1 MADRQYQSIARQ
13 EAGHEALR
21 VVAEHGPSL
30 GEDILHGYF
39 IGFALALIAVGG
51 REAAEDAFREVLGS
65 IPPALARKP
74 KLVMSNG

>member
-1 MADRQYQSIARQ
+1 MDRQYQAIARQ

-30 GEDILHGYF
+30 GENILKGYF

-51 REAAEDAFREVLGS
+51 RAAAEDAFREVVGS
-65 IPPALARKP
+65 LPPALARKP
-74 KLVMSNG
+74 TLAVSNV